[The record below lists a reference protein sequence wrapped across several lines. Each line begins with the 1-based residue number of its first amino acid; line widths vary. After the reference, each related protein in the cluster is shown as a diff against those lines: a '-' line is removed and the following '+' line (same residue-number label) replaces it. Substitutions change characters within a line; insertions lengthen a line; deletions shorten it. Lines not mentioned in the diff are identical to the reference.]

1 MTYTVNKSLSEFH
14 FWSGACYRA
23 EQLTI
28 EQLDRLD
35 DVIPEWMQWGEYS
48 PDGHI
53 PSDTEI
59 NNLFWFDEDLIA
71 NMLGFGNWEAL
82 ERHNAGEDDD
92 DTEDDEEDDETDEDE
107 T

>member
-1 MTYTVNKSLSEFH
+1 MTYTVNKSLTEFP
-14 FWSGACYRA
+14 FWSGARDRTNI
-23 EQLTI
+23 LTY

-35 DVIPEWMQWGEYS
+35 DIVPEWMQWGEYS

-53 PSDTEI
+53 PSDDEI

-71 NMLGFGNWEAL
+71 QMLDFKNWEAL

-92 DTEDDEEDDETDEDE
+92 DNDNEEESDDE
-107 T
+107 

>member
-1 MTYTVNKSLSEFH
+1 MTYTVNKSLSEFS

-28 EQLDRLD
+28 DQLDRLD
-35 DVIPEWMQWGEYS
+35 YLL
-48 PDGHI
+48 PDAMGWNETDNT
-53 PSDTEI
+53 PSDSEI
-59 NNLFWFDEDLIA
+59 NDLFWFEEDFIA
-71 NMLGFGNWEAL
+71 QLLGFDSWEAL

-92 DTEDDEEDDETDEDE
+92 EEETDEDE

>member
-14 FWSGACYRA
+14 FWSDACYRA

-35 DVIPEWMQWGEYS
+35 DVIQEWMQWGEYS

-53 PSDTEI
+53 PSDDEI

-82 ERHNAGEDDD
+82 ECHNAGEDDTD
-92 DTEDDEEDDETDEDE
+92 DDGDEEDNYEDE